1 MNKDFSADF
10 IDKLNTSRYSVKDPE
25 NFVFRTEKGLSR
37 SVVGQISEIK
47 NEPEWM
53 YQFRMKALE
62 ALSENAHAGLGP

>member
-1 MNKDFSADF
+1 MKKDFSTDF
-10 IDKLNTSRYSVKDPE
+10 IDKLNSSRQSVKDPE

-53 YQFRMKALE
+53 YEFRIKAL
-62 ALSENAHAGLGP
+62 